1 VAKHRSGHLA
11 SQNGLGIT
19 PSPVVDSASV
29 GKTPVLAERPVSG
42 KRSGCLSVVS
52 AGVAEEQ
59 RPCQF
64 ITPRPGFSYWT
75 YWGRPIRAAR
85 RQVRHRCRVPPRY
98 VLREDDVS
106 PLFRYLLDSPGPMP
120 GDLALFGAGLLGVL
134 IVYLGVAMATA
145 LLHRDRSRRL
155 MALAIFR
162 DLLGVFSRR
171 QR

>member
-1 VAKHRSGHLA
+1 
-11 SQNGLGIT
+11 
-19 PSPVVDSASV
+19 
-29 GKTPVLAERPVSG
+29 
-42 KRSGCLSVVS
+42 
-52 AGVAEEQ
+52 
-59 RPCQF
+59 
-64 ITPRPGFSYWT
+64 
-75 YWGRPIRAAR
+75 
-85 RQVRHRCRVPPRY
+85 
-98 VLREDDVS
+98 
-106 PLFRYLLDSPGPMP
+106 MP